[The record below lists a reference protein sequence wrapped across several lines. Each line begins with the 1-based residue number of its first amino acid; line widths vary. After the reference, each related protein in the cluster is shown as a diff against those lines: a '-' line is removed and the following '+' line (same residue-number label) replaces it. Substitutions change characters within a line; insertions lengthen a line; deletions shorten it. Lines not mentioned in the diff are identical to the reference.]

1 MTQSNILNVKSPNLK
16 FNKLKSGTKNDTEA
30 TLNHSY
36 KK

>member
-16 FNKLKSGTKNDTEA
+16 FNKLKSGIKNDTEA
-30 TLNHSY
+30 TLNHSH